1 MEFIDRQRDGENAM
15 NCFNK
20 MGHLVFALIIVLS
33 FGASSTAFADTR
45 GISLKIKDTQGQE
58 VGLYNE
64 SHALLIGVSNY
75 TKGWPKLPGVGQD
88 VTAIK
93 TLLEK
98 QGFNV
103 VTVNDPDRE
112 ALLKAFDS
120 FIERHG
126 YNPDDRLIIYFA
138 GHGHTVK
145 QAYGEEMGY
154 IVPIDAPNPNT
165 DRNGFLSKALD
176 MQTVEVYAKRI
187 QSKHVLFVF
196 DSCFSGS
203 IFALSRAVPE
213 SISYK
218 TIKPVRQFI
227 TSGSAE
233 EQVPDKSL
241 FRDQLI
247 SALNG
252 EADLNKD
259 GYITGTELGEF
270 LQDKVVNYSKGA
282 QHPQYGKIRNP
293 NLDKGDF
300 VFKVASGFPSS
311 AELKQ
316 PAKNRFKQDAETL
329 VFPGNPT
336 TPSPEL
342 SLTKHLSESMSKKQ
356 LILKDG
362 DDVLIH
368 DEVVELIQ
376 NYYPNQPVYVAYGE
390 PSGCGPAGNVWMQ
403 NPRIN
408 VNKYVLT
415 KEGNYFRAKN
425 MVNLQF
431 QVVQL
436 NNNQAGGNNVR
447 WAQIHLKA
455 NEIGVYYFNGFD
467 CSGNQR
473 TAIWVKK

>member
-270 LQDKVVNYSKGA
+270 LQD
-282 QHPQYGKIRNP
+282 
-293 NLDKGDF
+293 
-300 VFKVASGFPSS
+300 
-311 AELKQ
+311 
-316 PAKNRFKQDAETL
+316 
-329 VFPGNPT
+329 
-336 TPSPEL
+336 L
-342 SLTKHLSESMSKKQ
+342 SL
-356 LILKDG
+356 
-362 DDVLIH
+362 IH
-368 DEVVELIQ
+368 I
-376 NYYPNQPVYVAYGE
+376 
-390 PSGCGPAGNVWMQ
+390 
-403 NPRIN
+403 
-408 VNKYVLT
+408 
-415 KEGNYFRAKN
+415 
-425 MVNLQF
+425 
-431 QVVQL
+431 
-436 NNNQAGGNNVR
+436 
-447 WAQIHLKA
+447 
-455 NEIGVYYFNGFD
+455 
-467 CSGNQR
+467 
-473 TAIWVKK
+473 